1 MGGPKPPVLPITP
14 PGNNHFQFTIV
25 DFRLNLDAEQNKIR
39 AKTNHGRKNF
49 FGFPLVAES
58 RWFGIDR
65 ALSEA

>member
-1 MGGPKPPVLPITP
+1 
-14 PGNNHFQFTIV
+14 
-25 DFRLNLDAEQNKIR
+25 LNLDAEQNKIR
-39 AKTNHGRKNF
+39 AKTNHSRKNF